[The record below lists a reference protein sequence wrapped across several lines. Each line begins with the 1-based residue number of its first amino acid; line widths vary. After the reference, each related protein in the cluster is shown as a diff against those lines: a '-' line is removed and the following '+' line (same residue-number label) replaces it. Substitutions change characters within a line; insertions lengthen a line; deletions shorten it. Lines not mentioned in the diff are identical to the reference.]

1 MIVDVEKYLIFG
13 NQKEMDQF
21 FSLAQRAGFL
31 EFIGSSR
38 KKALELPQ
46 SARTFLAA
54 IKIAKHYPTHP
65 LEVPATDLSIDK
77 IAEKIVSM
85 KLEEEVLFEEERVLV
100 AEISRISA
108 FGDFSIED
116 LHQLE
121 NETKRVFQFFCMKSD
136 LAAEMSL
143 PPELIHVGTE
153 YDLDYFV
160 AIHEERK
167 QYPKMI
173 EMIIDRP
180 VGLLRERLQVLRE
193 EIAKV
198 ESDIRTFAN
207 YLPELQSG
215 LVEDLNKY
223 HLHLAKHNA
232 SLNLGSRLF
241 AIEAWVPKTRAASLE
256 GLLSGLNVEAE
267 KIAIEKKDTI
277 PTYLE
282 NTGSAKIGEDILHIF
297 DTPSHT
303 DKDPSMWVLVFFALF
318 FSMIIADAGYGLIF
332 LCTSLWIR
340 WQFPGLHGVKKR
352 MIRLSIILSTCSILW
367 GVITASYFGIA
378 FSPDSPIQKTSL
390 LAFFVEK
397 KADYHLAMKDD
408 VYEEVLKDYP
418 GIESATSGKDLLL
431 DATRIVSHEKTYPV
445 FEEFSDN
452 ILLEFSFLIG
462 MIHISLSL
470 LRYLKRNWSGFGWVC
485 FILGGY
491 LYFPSI
497 IHATVLVN
505 FMGWIAKP
513 DAYFWGLRLMA
524 FGVLFA
530 FVAALIRKKWGAFQ
544 ELLHSV
550 QIFADVL
557 SYLRLYA
564 LALGSMVMAHT
575 FNDALGIDPGLF
587 ITVLLILFGHSVNI
601 LICLMGGIVHGL
613 RLNFLEW
620 FHYSFEG
627 GGKLFSPLRLNKIK

>member
-13 NQKEMDQF
+13 NRKEMDLF

-38 KKALELPQ
+38 KRVLELPQ
-46 SARTFLAA
+46 SARTFLTA

-65 LEVPATDLSIDK
+65 QEAPSTDLSIEK

-85 KLEEEVLFEEERVLV
+85 KAEEEVLFEEERVLI

-108 FGDFSIED
+108 FGDFSRED
-116 LHQLE
+116 LNQLE
-121 NETKRVFQFFCMKSD
+121 NETKKVFQFFCMKSD
-136 LAAEMSL
+136 LASEMSL

-173 EMIIDRP
+173 EITIDRP
-180 VGLLRERLQVLRE
+180 VGVLRERLQVLRE
-193 EIAKV
+193 EIAKM
-198 ESDIRTFAN
+198 ESDIRTFSN
-207 YLPELQSG
+207 YLPKLQSG
-215 LVEDLNKY
+215 LVEDLNEY
-223 HLHLAKHNA
+223 HLRLAKHNA
-232 SLNLGSRLF
+232 VLSLNNGLF
-241 AIEAWVPKTRAASLE
+241 AIEAWVPKTRESSLA

-267 KIAIEKKDTI
+267 KIAIEKKDI
-277 PTYLE
+277 VPTHLE
-282 NTGSAKIGEDILHIF
+282 NTGLAKIGEDILHIF
-297 DTPSHT
+297 DTPSHK

-332 LCTSLWIR
+332 LCISLWIR
-340 WQFPGLHGVKKR
+340 RKFPSLQGVKKR
-352 MIRLSIILSTCSILW
+352 MVKLSVILSTCSILW
-367 GVITASYFGIA
+367 GVLTASYFGIGFA
-378 FSPDSPIQKTSL
+378 PNHPIEKYSL
-390 LAFFVEK
+390 LGFLVEK
-397 KADYHLAMKDD
+397 KADYHFAMKDD
-408 VYEEVLKDYP
+408 VYQEILKDYP
-418 GIESATSGKDLLL
+418 AVSSAQSGEDLLL
-431 DATRIVSHEKTYPV
+431 DATQMISDKKTYPV

-462 MIHISLSL
+462 IIHISLSL
-470 LRYLKRNWSGFGWVC
+470 LRYLKRRESGLGWVC
-485 FILGGY
+485 FIIGGY

-505 FMGWIAKP
+505 FMGWIPKIE
-513 DAYFWGLRLMA
+513 AYFWGAWLIIGGVSLA
-524 FGVLFA
+524 FI
-530 FVAALIRKKWGAFQ
+530 AALIREKWGAFQ

-550 QIFADVL
+550 QIFADIL

-575 FNDALGIDPGLF
+575 FNDALGVDPGIF
-587 ITVLLILFGHSVNI
+587 ITVLLILLGHSINI
-601 LICLMGGIVHGL
+601 LICLMGGVVHGL

-627 GGKLFSPLRLNKIK
+627 GGRLFSPLRLNKTK